1 MKSIE
6 TIGSVKHISLEDVD
20 AKKFQFLII
29 FVLFQMAEEEPPS
42 TNPAP
47 KNLSQFWKDFKI
59 FLWYPL
65 ASESR
70 TNKILGKLSF

>member
-20 AKKFQFLII
+20 AKKLQFLII

-47 KNLSQFWKDFKI
+47 KNLSKF
-59 FLWYPL
+59 
-65 ASESR
+65 
-70 TNKILGKLSF
+70 